1 MKCRV
6 RWHLIRVYTVCYY
19 TLLGLVTRRIDIG
32 ACERQK
38 GRPACTFA
46 KSDQPLYFSCATTLL
61 EMQTLV
67 RSNIMQHL
75 IWVCTVYYLLMS
87 SNAFQMECGIIYI
100 NPTNEHYY
108 TSRHI
113 GKRWKN
119 PFCTNWLIWYNYFMG
134 QRWCTSILH
143 LLFFAFISYF
153 IFTREIFKIFFSSF
167 FFLFKMFKKFFF
179 F

>member
-6 RWHLIRVYTVCYY
+6 MWHLIRVYTVCYY
-19 TLLGLVTRRIDIG
+19 TLLGLVTRRIGIC

-38 GRPACTFA
+38 GRPVCTFA
-46 KSDQPLYFSCATTLL
+46 ESDQPLYFSCATTLL
-61 EMQTLV
+61 KM

-87 SNAFQMECGIIYI
+87 SNVFQMGCGVIYI

-113 GKRWKN
+113 GDDKLL
-119 PFCTNWLIWYNYFMG
+119 PFMPHVGY
-134 QRWCTSILH
+134 
-143 LLFFAFISYF
+143 
-153 IFTREIFKIFFSSF
+153 IFRIRKPLSTLSQYTLRHDFSLVPSE
-167 FFLFKMFKKFFF
+167 
-179 F
+179 

>member
-6 RWHLIRVYTVCYY
+6 IWHLIRVYTVCYY

-38 GRPACTFA
+38 DRPACTFA

-61 EMQTLV
+61 EM

-87 SNAFQMECGIIYI
+87 SNVFQMGCGAIFI
-100 NPTNEHYY
+100 NPTNGHFY
-108 TSRHI
+108 TSRPRAQEDV
-113 GKRWKN
+113 GPDLN
-119 PFCTNWLIWYNYFMG
+119 QNCLTLIRG
-134 QRWCTSILH
+134 ILTVIIAN
-143 LLFFAFISYF
+143 L
-153 IFTREIFKIFFSSF
+153 
-167 FFLFKMFKKFFF
+167 
-179 F
+179 